1 MRLLALSF
9 GLFLAASTAFAAPP
23 WPQPAYNPDPAP
35 GDLTL
40 PMPCGGFM
48 VFRPVAV
55 PDAGSPIDDTL
66 VLLGNPASPMDD
78 YNDGAHGA
86 FLAAPF
92 PAASGPPVYW
102 IGKYDVTVGQMQ
114 ALSGTC
120 PTAAVSA
127 LPQTDISWY
136 DATAF
141 GAAYSS
147 WLLTHSPNLLPA
159 RGKSIGFFR
168 LPTEAEWEYA
178 ARGGAAVP
186 PVVYAAPSW
195 VPMDKMAAYAVAG
208 DGAVLS
214 PIGSRQSNPLGIYDM
229 LGDAAQWVQDPYQFT
244 RLGRL
249 SGLTGG
255 LVIRGA
261 SYDTPLANL
270 SSAMRLEVPPFDAA
284 TGKATRLNDV
294 GFRLVISVAIGDNPA
309 RAAAMHQALTVAASA
324 RIDPSSQPV
333 QALPGLIADTADPQ
347 MQAGLQ
353 AIGAALRKAGTNTLH
368 QEIDSAISLTYGIYR
383 IQKDDALLKTM
394 YESPV
399 FDDLKQNQLYQMD
412 VRNLA
417 VGQDNLRRIMG
428 AYALSLQSIIASAPQ
443 PAIDQTL
450 QDEGTAMKNDA
461 DPRLAFIGPTKTF
474 LDEMASGSFLSSE
487 QLLDAIGQ
495 VKASASPQ

>member
-1 MRLLALSF
+1 MRRVALSF
-9 GLFLAASTAFAAPP
+9 GLCLAAAAAAATP
-23 WPQPAYNPDPAP
+23 WPEPTYNPDPAP

-40 PMPCGGFM
+40 PMPCGGSM

-55 PDAGSPIDDTL
+55 PDAGSPIDDTA
-66 VLLGNPASPMDD
+66 VLLGNPASSAND

-92 PAASGPPVYW
+92 PTASGPPVYW

-120 PTAAVSA
+120 PASTVST
-127 LPQTDISWY
+127 LPQTDVSWY

-147 WLLTHSPNLLPA
+147 WMLTNNPSLLPA

-168 LPTEAEWEYA
+168 LPSEVEWEYA

-186 PVVYAAPSW
+186 PAIYTAPSW
-195 VPMDKMAAYAVAG
+195 APTAKMAAYAVAG
-208 DGAVLS
+208 DGATLS
-214 PIGSRQSNPLGIYDM
+214 PVGSRQPNPLGLYDM

-270 SSAMRLEVPPFDAA
+270 SSATRLEVPPFDPA
-284 TGKATRLNDV
+284 TGKATKLNDV
-294 GFRLVISVAIGDNPA
+294 GFRLVIGVAIGDNPA
-309 RAAAMHQALTVAASA
+309 RAAAMHQALTAAANA
-324 RIDPSSQPV
+324 RIAPSSQPV
-333 QALPGLIADTADPQ
+333 LALPGLIADTADPD

-353 AIGAALRKAGTNTLH
+353 AIGAALQTAGTDTVH

-399 FDDLKQNQLYQMD
+399 FDDLRQNQVYMMD
-412 VRNLA
+412 VKNLA

-443 PAIDQTL
+443 PIIDKTL
-450 QDEGTAMKNDA
+450 QDERIAMKNDA
-461 DPRLAFIGPTKTF
+461 DPRLAFVGPTKAF
-474 LDEMASGSFLSSE
+474 LDEMANGSFLNSD
-487 QLLDAIGQ
+487 QLLGVIGQ
-495 VKASASPQ
+495 VKASTSPQ